1 EPERHPATRHPQRE
15 AMAGRDDD
23 PAVGRAWNRR
33 GTTRLP
39 SREGARTDERP
50 AFSTLPESGGSGTGV
65 EGRVV
70 CLFTPPRLHEVQQA
84 KGHPPSRRDVRVT
97 RTSSPDSR
105 RDVRVTRTS
114 SSDSRREVRVTRTSS
129 PDSGRDVWVTRTSA
143 SDSRRDVWVTRTSS
157 PDSRRDVWVTRT
169 SSSDAGQEI
178 RSAPPGGTRRR

>member
-84 KGHPPSRRDVRVT
+84 KGHPLRSEPMSISYDSRFIRYEPWLNSYDPWLISYEPSVISYKPWESLYGARHVPEYVRDVL
-97 RTSSPDSR
+97 
-105 RDVRVTRTS
+105 
-114 SSDSRREVRVTRTSS
+114 
-129 PDSGRDVWVTRTSA
+129 
-143 SDSRRDVWVTRTSS
+143 
-157 PDSRRDVWVTRT
+157 
-169 SSSDAGQEI
+169 
-178 RSAPPGGTRRR
+178 